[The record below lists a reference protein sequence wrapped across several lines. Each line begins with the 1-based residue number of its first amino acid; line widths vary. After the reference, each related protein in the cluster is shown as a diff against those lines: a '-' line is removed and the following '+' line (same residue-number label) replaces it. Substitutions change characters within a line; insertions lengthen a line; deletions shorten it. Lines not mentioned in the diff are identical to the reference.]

1 MENMVKSNKQEYKL
15 MYKREI
21 MKNYKHIIGSTNKT
35 DYIPSYIEF
44 PIAIVRYVGTIR
56 FLIPIT

>member
-44 PIAIVRYVGTIR
+44 PIVIARVVNIIR
-56 FLIPIT
+56 FFIK